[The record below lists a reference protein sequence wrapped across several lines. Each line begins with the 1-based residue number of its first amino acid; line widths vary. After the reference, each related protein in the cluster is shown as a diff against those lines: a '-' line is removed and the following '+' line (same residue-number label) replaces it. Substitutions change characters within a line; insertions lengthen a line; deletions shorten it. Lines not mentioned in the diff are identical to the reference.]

1 MARPTLASLEARIV
15 VLEAA
20 LAAASAPAPAPV
32 AASPVVGTP
41 DAPLYKSKKRPCPVA
56 GCTHAPMGPTGLAW
70 HVKNIHER

>member
-20 LAAASAPAPAPV
+20 LAAKSAPAPAPT
-32 AASPVVGTP
+32 ASSPTGTP